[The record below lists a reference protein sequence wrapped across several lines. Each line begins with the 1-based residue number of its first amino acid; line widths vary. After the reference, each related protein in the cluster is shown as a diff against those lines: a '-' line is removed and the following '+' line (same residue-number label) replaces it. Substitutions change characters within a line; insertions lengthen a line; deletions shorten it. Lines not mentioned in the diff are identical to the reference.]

1 MDNILNLFRKRKVDI
16 KFINQEVRGTLQTSG
31 WKIVEDHLKHML
43 DSMYNKLLDV
53 KPDELK
59 KTQDLIRGIV
69 EMLQK
74 IYEMGGLEWNY
85 EGYRTM
91 ESTVFKD
98 EKHGLSLYEMAV
110 DEAMKVF
117 NKEETNA

>member
-1 MDNILNLFRKRKVDI
+1 MMDILSMFRKKRVDI
-16 KFINQEVRGTLQTSG
+16 KFINQEVLTTLGTPG

-74 IYEMGGLEWNY
+74 IYEMGGMEWNY
-85 EGYRTM
+85 DGFKSM
-91 ESTVFKD
+91 ESTVFKE
-98 EKHGLSLYEMAV
+98 EKHSLSLYEIAV
-110 DEAMKVF
+110 EEAMKVF